1 MEIQILQL
9 EELIKYNKLYIVN
22 LWVIIKINY

>member
-22 LWVIIKINY
+22 LWGIIKINY